1 MGCNQSPSHPWPSI
15 SQACR
20 TVEQIQKDVHYS
32 GSAELGIVLLEQPQ
46 ELQRNR
52 LEHLILVPLS
62 TRISTKIQ
70 TRDGSFIHM
79 HASIQCVN
87 TLMIVYTQRGFMCSK
102 LKQFWG
108 LWVLLIVPIN
118 RNWKLATEHVWV
130 KWCTEKWIWNKDWHI
145 FHNTKLEFP
154 FYITCKEQK
163 LH

>member
-1 MGCNQSPSHPWPSI
+1 MCVEPIKNEVWVPLMGCNQSPSHPWPSI

-32 GSAELGIVLLEQPQ
+32 GSAELSIVLLEQPQ

-79 HASIQCVN
+79 HASIQCVPN
-87 TLMIVYTQRGFMCSK
+87 DSLYTEGFYV
-102 LKQFWG
+102 Q
-108 LWVLLIVPIN
+108 
-118 RNWKLATEHVWV
+118 
-130 KWCTEKWIWNKDWHI
+130 
-145 FHNTKLEFP
+145 
-154 FYITCKEQK
+154 
-163 LH
+163 